1 MKGILLDEN
10 NDAQILVKRDAEE
23 KIISGLVVGETKIQ
37 DAYMVLSINQGDL
50 KEDPIVGCN
59 LITMIRSRSKTD
71 KEKLKKT
78 IKIGLKRVGIEHED
92 IKSELTAIINKET
105 VDL

>member
-10 NDAQILVKRDAEE
+10 NDLQILVRRDTEG
-23 KIISGLVVGETKIQ
+23 KITSGLVVGETKIQ

-59 LITMIRSRSKTD
+59 LVTMIRSKTD

-78 IKIGLKRVGIEHED
+78 IKIGLKRVGIEYED
-92 IKSELTAIINKET
+92 IKSELTAIINNKTTE
-105 VDL
+105 L